1 VEIEAWPH
9 VCFDGFG
16 EEISQRQQGG
26 HVRKSVTRK
35 GQQIKWA
42 KARRRL
48 MREAMAPEQGFELK
62 MAAIQMLIPLGL
74 AKVQEELLAEAQRL
88 TGTPYARGKSYGA
101 WGQNPG
107 SVYLGDQKVAVTVP
121 RVRDRQTN
129 VEVPLKSYQRLQE
142 PGIFNDM
149 AFQRVINGISHRKY
163 ARAALSVPETFGISK
178 STLSKTFVKATAAK
192 LKTLMERDLS
202 VYDIVAIFM
211 DGKFFGGT
219 EMIVAVGVTLSGQ
232 KIVLGFVEAGTE
244 NHRVCKEF
252 LNRLIDRGLA
262 NDQEILFII
271 DGGKGLR
278 KGIVEVFGRRALIQ
292 RCQWHKRENVL
303 SYLCKKSQDVFRPKL
318 QAAYEQPIYAKAR
331 KRLFAIQRELQSLNI
346 CAARSLEEGLEETL
360 TLHKLGLFA
369 EIGLNFKTTNCIETV
384 NKALEL
390 YTGRV
395 SRWHHSDHRQN
406 WVAAALLEIEPT
418 MIRVKA
424 YEHLPQLRESMRELT
439 GRKQTAEYLKA
450 A

>member
-16 EEISQRQQGG
+16 EEINQRQQGG
-26 HVRKSVTRK
+26 HVRQSVTRK

-42 KARRRL
+42 KERRRF
-48 MREAMAPEQGFELK
+48 MREALRPEQGFELR

-74 AKVQEELLAEAQRL
+74 AKVQEELMKEAQHL
-88 TGTPYARGKSYGA
+88 AGAPYERGKVCGA

-107 SVYLGDQKVAVTVP
+107 SVYLGDQKVAVEVP
-121 RVRDRQTN
+121 RVRNRRTN
-129 VEVPLKSYQRLQE
+129 EEIPLQSYQRLQE
-142 PGIFNDM
+142 PGVFNEV

-178 STLSKTFVKATAAK
+178 SSLSRVFVKGTAAK

-202 VYDIVAIFM
+202 GHDIVAIFM
-211 DGKFFGGT
+211 DGKFFGGS
-219 EMIVAVGVTLSGQ
+219 EMILAVGVTLSGQ
-232 KIVLGFVEAGTE
+232 KVVLGFVEAGTE

-278 KGIVEVFGRRALIQ
+278 KGIVEVFGRRAMIQ

-303 SYLCKKSQDVFRPKL
+303 SYLCKKTQDVFRPKL
-318 QAAYEQPIYAKAR
+318 QAAYEQPSYSRAR
-331 KRLFAIQRELQSLNI
+331 SRLLAIQRELQRVNV

-360 TLHKLGLFA
+360 TLHRLGLF
-369 EIGLNFKTTNCIETV
+369 EQIGLNFKTTNCIETV

-395 SRWHHSDHRQN
+395 CRWHHSDHRQH
-406 WVAAALLEIEPT
+406 WTAAALLEIEPT
-418 MIRVKA
+418 MIRVKG
-424 YEHLPQLRESMRELT
+424 YEHLPQLREAMHQWS
-439 GRKQTAEYLKA
+439 GHKHQTVYLKA